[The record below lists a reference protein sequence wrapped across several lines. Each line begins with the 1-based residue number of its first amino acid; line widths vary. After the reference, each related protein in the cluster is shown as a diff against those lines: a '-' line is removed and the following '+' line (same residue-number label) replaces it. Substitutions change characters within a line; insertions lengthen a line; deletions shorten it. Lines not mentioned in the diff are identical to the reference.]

1 MTKDKKSIAISEE
14 TKNKW
19 NISESELKNSRF
31 NSKEDKYAE
40 FYE

>member
-1 MTKDKKSIAISEE
+1 MTKDKKSIACSEK
-14 TKNKW
+14 TKRKW

-31 NSKEDKYAE
+31 TSKEDKYAE